1 MSAMAQTIRPVIGLE
16 TDFVTDS
23 RQIERCTLR
32 WSYCQAVI
40 DAGGLPVILPPE
52 PQLARAYIAQCDGV
66 ILTGGDDPRTEAFGE
81 PTHPQARPI
90 EARRQAFIL
99 ALLDELARQP
109 SKPVMG
115 VCLGMQMMALHA
127 GGKLHQYLPEVLTD
141 AQLHQKCNLHPIQL
155 NHRQSVLFTELKADD
170 ANPSVVSSHQQA
182 VADSGQLRVVAQ
194 ALDGV
199 VEAVDDPNRRF
210 YAGVQWHPERGDD
223 SPLSLGLWKRFVE
236 VCRSAS

>member
-1 MSAMAQTIRPVIGLE
+1 MPHTQRPVIGLE

-40 DAGGLPVILPPE
+40 DAGGLPLMLPPE
-52 PQLARAYIAQCDGV
+52 PQLAQAYVAQCDGV

-81 PTHPQARPI
+81 PTHARARPI
-90 EARRQAFIL
+90 EARRQAFIM
-99 ALLDELARQP
+99 ALLDALALQP
-109 SKPVMG
+109 GKPVLG

-127 GGKLHQYLPEVLTD
+127 GGRLHQYLPEILPD
-141 AQLHQKCNLHPIQL
+141 ALLHQQCNLHPIQL
-155 NHRQSVLFTELKADD
+155 NHRQSVLFTDLETDQAS
-170 ANPSVVSSHQQA
+170 PSVVSSHQQA

-194 ALDGV
+194 AFDGV
-199 VEAVDDPNRRF
+199 VEAVDDPGRRF

-236 VCRSAS
+236 VSRNAS